1 MSHKPRTSAG
11 SASSCSSTESCTSSL
26 SDVPD
31 EDFHN
36 AVDSVISDKEGSTP
50 SLLDQARL
58 ILGWLETQPNRSLA
72 IPPDLVK
79 DADIRNIL
87 VAMLEYSPNL
97 SDHAQRYAASS
108 IICCKQNVEAL
119 GKLANTWLGY
129 FLLPCMSFLS
139 TLSSIANK
147 TLSRSQ

>member
-1 MSHKPRTSAG
+1 MSRKPRTSAG
-11 SASSCSSTESCTSSL
+11 SASSCSSCTSSL

-31 EDFHN
+31 EDFRS
-36 AVDSVISDKEGSTP
+36 AVDGVISDGESSTP
-50 SLLDQARL
+50 SLRDQARL

-87 VAMLEYSPNL
+87 VAMLEHSHNL
-97 SDHAQRYAASS
+97 NDHAQRYAASS
-108 IICCKQNVEAL
+108 IVCCEQNVEAL
-119 GKLANTWLGY
+119 SKLAICKYVVGY

-139 TLSSIANK
+139 ILSGIANK